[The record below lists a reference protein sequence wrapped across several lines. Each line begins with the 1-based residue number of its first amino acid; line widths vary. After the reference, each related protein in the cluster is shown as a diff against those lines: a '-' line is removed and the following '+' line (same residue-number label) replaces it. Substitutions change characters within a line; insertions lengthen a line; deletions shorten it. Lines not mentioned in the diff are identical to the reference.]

1 MDTYLLHK
9 LSILLFFIFSL
20 SLNLYAQTIEDV
32 AKKAHLANINTLLIF
47 TSQEGLNSGLYHFT
61 NVGVD
66 MEVYHLPFSF
76 NLASDNSQLEYFIV
90 GNVGYSRVF
99 ISKDIVIPPSS
110 RLNYKNHLQTYTAG
124 LGGGA
129 RYKMSN
135 TLNFSLG
142 GELIYSRSG
151 ASISQP
157 DDNIGDAISDFFNK
171 EYNDN
176 FSYKF
181 FAESEYKPKVEGFK
195 PYAKASY
202 KLYETKSS
210 FSFEEFG
217 SFSTQ
222 SSIFTLTFGA
232 ESERLFT
239 YNRSYL
245 TLEAYLNG
253 NYLFGEVKDVVE
265 FDSYA
270 SIGSVAYWYNDS
282 ISWIERY
289 FFELNT
295 IRADGLEGYNIGLG
309 FSIDY

>member
-1 MDTYLLHK
+1 MLHK
-9 LSILLFFIFSL
+9 LSILLFSTMVL
-20 SLNLYAQTIEDV
+20 SLTLYAQTIEDV
-32 AKKAHLANINTLLIF
+32 AKKAHLANINALLIF

-76 NLASDNSQLEYFIV
+76 NLESNDSHLEYFIV
-90 GNVGYSRVF
+90 GNVGYSKVF
-99 ISKDIVIPPSS
+99 ISKDIEIPPSS

-135 TLNFSLG
+135 SLNFSLG

-151 ASISQP
+151 ASVSQP
-157 DDNIGDAISDFFNK
+157 DDDIGDAISDFFNK

-181 FAESEYKPKVEGFK
+181 FVASEFKPKVKGFK
-195 PYAKASY
+195 PYIKASY

-210 FSFEEFG
+210 FNFDEYTNFT
-217 SFSTQ
+217 TQ
-222 SSIFTLTFGA
+222 SSILSLAFGA
-232 ESERLFT
+232 ETEKI
-239 YNRSYL
+239 YGYERSYV

-253 NYLFGEVKDVVE
+253 NYLFGEVEDIVK
-265 FDSYA
+265 FSSYA
-270 SIGSVAYWYNDS
+270 SLGSVAYWYDDS
-282 ISWIERY
+282 VSWIQRY
-289 FFELNT
+289 FLELNT
-295 IRADGLEGYNIGLG
+295 IRAEGLEGYNIGLG
-309 FSIDY
+309 FSINY

>member
-1 MDTYLLHK
+1 MDIYLLQK
-9 LSILLFFIFSL
+9 LSILLFIAL
-20 SLNLYAQTIEDV
+20 SLKLSLYAQSIEDV
-32 AKKAHLANINTLLIF
+32 AKEAHLANINTLLIF

-76 NLASDNSQLEYFIV
+76 NLPTNNSKLEYFIV
-90 GNVGYSRVF
+90 GNVGYSRVY
-99 ISKDIVIPPSS
+99 ISEEIDIPPAS

-129 RYKMSN
+129 RYKMSHS
-135 TLNFSLG
+135 LSFSVG

-151 ASISQP
+151 ASVSQP
-157 DDNIGDAISDFFNK
+157 NDDIGDAISDFFNK

-176 FSYKF
+176 LSYKF
-181 FAESEYKPKVEGFK
+181 FVNSEYKPKVDGFK

-210 FSFEEFG
+210 FNFDEYTT
-217 SFSTQ
+217 FSTQ
-222 SSIFTLTFGA
+222 SSILSLAIGA
-232 ESERLFT
+232 ETEKIYAFE
-239 YNRSYL
+239 RSYI

-253 NYLFGEVKDVVE
+253 NYLFGEVENIVK
-265 FDSYA
+265 FNSYA
-270 SIGSVAYWYNDS
+270 SLGSVAYLYDDS
-282 ISWIERY
+282 VSWIERY
-289 FFELNT
+289 FLEVST